1 MGSYDHSKIILVLFL
16 YQHLLSK
23 INVKANVIVKAY
35 LREKNYFQLHCSP
48 ECIMNGFSHLKKKLC
63 FVLQIFRFFMNPQ
76 TSKNLMSSIFADVH
90 HFFRRHL
97 IRKNLK
103 LNLIKI

>member
-76 TSKNLMSSIFADVH
+76 TSKNLMSSIFADDTSL
-90 HFFRRHL
+90 FSKAL
-97 IRKNLK
+97 NKKKSEIELK
-103 LNLIKI
+103 I